1 MIGADAN
8 ILLRLLLNDDAAQ
21 VAMVKV
27 RLTQAV
33 EGREEV
39 FIGPIALAETVWT
52 LAHRLKVPVESLA
65 AAIRNLGLT
74 RPFRFFDDA
83 VVQAALDLFETS
95 RAGFSD
101 CLIRV
106 MDAQAGCTE
115 TLTFD
120 RRALKMP
127 GFVHP

>member
-8 ILLRLLLNDDAAQ
+8 ILLRLLLNDDPAQ
-21 VAMVKV
+21 VAMVKT
-27 RLTQAV
+27 RLALAV
-33 EGREEV
+33 EGREDV
-39 FIGPIALAETVWT
+39 LIGPIALAETVWT
-52 LAHRLKVPVESLA
+52 LAHRLKVPADALA

-74 RPFRFFDDA
+74 RPFRFFDDPI
-83 VVQAALDLFETS
+83 VQAALDLYQSS

-120 RRALKMP
+120 RRALTLP
-127 GFVHP
+127 GFAHP